1 MIADVGA
8 VIWKEW
14 REYLSG
20 STTGGRGRNPL
31 VIIAV
36 IVIFS
41 LITPFQIGQ
50 AWFTTPLALLLS
62 GLYFPMILVISVIAD
77 SFAGERERHTLE
89 TLLASRLS
97 DTAILLGKI
106 AAALIYG
113 WAVAMVATLAGGL
126 AANLS
131 RNANGFHWYSTDFAV
146 AIVCFSFLFSGFVA
160 AAGSLVSMRSPS
172 SRQAQ
177 QVLSIG
183 IAVLIFGGVF
193 GFQALAASTR
203 LQIAQALSQ
212 YSLTTLAIGI
222 ALVLLLADVIL
233 TYVGYVSFQR
243 TRLILD

>member
-1 MIADVGA
+1 MIGDISA

-20 STTGGRGRNPL
+20 SSTGGRGRSPL
-31 VIIAV
+31 IIIAV

-41 LITPFQIGQ
+41 LITPFEIGQ
-50 AWFTTPLALLLS
+50 AWFTTPAPLLLA

-106 AAALIYG
+106 VAALLYG
-113 WAVAMVATLAGGL
+113 WVVAMIATLAGGA
-126 AANLS
+126 AANFS
-131 RNANGFHWYSTDFAV
+131 RNADGFHWYSTDSAL
-146 AIVCFSFLFSGFVA
+146 AIICYSLLFSGFVA
-160 AAGSLVSMRSPS
+160 AAGALVSMRSPS

-177 QVLSIG
+177 QVLGIG
-183 IAVLIFGGVF
+183 MVVLIFGGVF
-193 GFQALAASTR
+193 GFQALSASTR
-203 LQIAQALSQ
+203 LQIVQTLSQ
-212 YSLTTLAIGI
+212 YSLSTLAVGLGI
-222 ALVLLLADVIL
+222 LLLLVDSIL
-233 TYVGYVSFQR
+233 AYIGYISFQR